1 MLKFLE
7 MKTLTKIRRWTWEL
21 PQTLLG
27 ACLIPFYKKTLL
39 KVLEYDDT
47 KVYLYDKF
55 PGGISL
61 GYYTHLDWN
70 AKDHNNNIVRI
81 GLKKSIKHESSG
93 HGKQSKYLGPFY
105 LLVIGLPSI
114 LHAWIHQL
122 FNRSWDYYKFP
133 TEKWADKLGRVER

>member
-1 MLKFLE
+1 
-7 MKTLTKIRRWTWEL
+7 MKVITKIRRWTWEL

-39 KVLEYDDT
+39 KVIEYDDT

-70 AKDHNNNIVRI
+70 KKDHNTYTIRE
-81 GLKKSIKHESSG
+81 GLKNSIKHESSG
-93 HGKQSKYLGPFY
+93 HGRQSKYLGPFY
-105 LLVIGLPSI
+105 LLIIGIPSI
-114 LHAWIHQL
+114 IHCWAHQISDKEW
-122 FNRSWDYYKFP
+122 NYYSFP
-133 TEKWADKLGRVER
+133 TERWADKLGKVNRYGK